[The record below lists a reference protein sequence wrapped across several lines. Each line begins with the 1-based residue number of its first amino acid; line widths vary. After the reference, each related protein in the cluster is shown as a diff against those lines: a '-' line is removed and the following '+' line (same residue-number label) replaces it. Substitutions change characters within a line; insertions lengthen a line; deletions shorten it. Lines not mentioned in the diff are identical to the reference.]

1 MKQQESSTTTPTRV
15 VTPATTKRDA
25 ASLTAGVEPTAAQG
39 EPGFAGGYWYARND
53 ESFSSIDL
61 LNLLRQYREAEKQMR
76 ARTRESM
83 RMGETDLVALRFLVR
98 ERSAGRTP
106 RQRDLAEA
114 LQLTAASTSV
124 LVDRL
129 SKDGYIRRI
138 SHPEDRRSV
147 ALEILGETDREV
159 KATLSGMHSRMI
171 AETEALSDEDRAGA
185 ARFLNGLIRSVSEH

>member
-1 MKQQESSTTTPTRV
+1 MTQRDSTTTATRV
-15 VTPATTKRDA
+15 VADDPVRLEPQTV
-25 ASLTAGVEPTAAQG
+25 SSGVEPTAAHG
-39 EPGFAGGYWYARND
+39 RAGFAGGYWYARND
-53 ESFSSIDL
+53 DSFSSIDL
-61 LNLLRQYREAEKQMR
+61 LNLLREYREAEKQMR

-106 RQRDLAEA
+106 RQRDLAQA

-147 ALEILGETDREV
+147 GLEMLGETDREV
-159 KATLSGMHSRMI
+159 KATLSGMHARMI
-171 AETEALSDEDRAGA
+171 AETEALSEDERAGA
-185 ARFLNGLIRSVSEH
+185 AQFLRGLIRSVSEH

>member
-1 MKQQESSTTTPTRV
+1 MNQKGQSTTSPTRSV
-15 VTPATTKRDA
+15 NPVTDKREPVNL
-25 ASLTAGVEPTAAQG
+25 SSGVEPTAAQG

-114 LQLTAASTSV
+114 LQLTPASTSV

-138 SHPEDRRSV
+138 PHPEDRRSV
-147 ALEILGETDREV
+147 ALEVLGETDREV

-171 AETEALSDEDRAGA
+171 AETEALSEQDRAGA